1 MRKKLFVHVVELE
14 GTNYEIG
21 RLQAEHIEFGHRFDE
36 LQATSSKTDAEEIY
50 TLLKRDFS
58 SFLEE
63 LQGLAAGLELDFY
76 TILRMYSGYNL
87 SLPSMGCTAFS
98 QGSYYVRNYDFTPEL
113 YDGRLVFHKPEK
125 GYASIGF
132 SQQMVGRLDGM
143 NEHGLVVGLHL
154 VNERHTGIGFIA
166 TTIVRLVLEHC
177 KNVIEAADFITKL
190 PHGYCYNY
198 SLTDRSGKNC
208 LIEATPNEQ
217 LVQYPSDLM
226 CTNHFNTEQLTGK
239 NRSYIASSVH
249 RQHILQ
255 GFKAEPLSPEEAF
268 RRFNN
273 EDSPLFYKDYH
284 HFFGTLHTVVYMP
297 EKLEVIVGIGGNA
310 KPTRFSLAKWLSGR
324 LNVGKTLLGEID
336 YQQNHTS
343 HD

>member
-1 MRKKLFVHVVELE
+1 MRRKISVHVVELE

-21 RLQAEHIEFGHRFDE
+21 RLLAKHMELDHRFDE
-36 LQATSSKTDAEEIY
+36 LQTIYSKTDAEEIQNI
-50 TLLKRDFS
+50 LQKDFPNL
-58 SFLEE
+58 LEE
-63 LQGLAAGLELDFY
+63 LRGLAAGMEMDLH
-76 TILRMYSGYNL
+76 TILQMYSGYNI
-87 SLPSMGCTAFS
+87 SFPSMGCTSFS
-98 QGSYYVRNYDFTPEL
+98 QGSYYARNYDFTPEL
-113 YDGRLVFHKPEK
+113 YDGRFVFHKPEK

-132 SQQMVGRLDGM
+132 SQQIVGRLDGM

-154 VNERHTGIGFIA
+154 VNERYTGVGFIA

-198 SLTDRSGKNC
+198 SLTDRFGRNC

-217 LVQYPSDLM
+217 LVQFPSDLM

-239 NRSYIASSVH
+239 NKPYIASSIH

-255 GFKAEPLSPEEAF
+255 GFKAESLSPEDAF
-268 RRFNN
+268 RKFNN
-273 EDSPLFYKDYH
+273 EDSPLFYKEYH
-284 HFFGTLHTVVYMP
+284 HFFGTLHTVVYIP
-297 EKLEVIVGIGGNA
+297 EQLEVIVGIGGNA
-310 KPTRFSLAKWLSGR
+310 EPTRFSLAKWLNGK
-324 LNVGKTLLGEID
+324 LNVEKTLLGEID
-336 YQQNHTS
+336 YQENHVS